1 MSKYHSKKITTPE
14 GTFDSMKE
22 YHRWGV
28 LKQLQERGVITDL
41 ERQKRY
47 VLIPAQREPDTK
59 GPRGG
64 VKKGKVIERE
74 CVYIADFGYYDKK
87 NGTYVVEDCKGFR
100 TPDYLIKRKL
110 MLYTYNI
117 RIYET

>member
-1 MSKYHSKKITTPE
+1 MSKYHSKKITTAD

-28 LKQLQERGVITDL
+28 LKQLQERGIITDL

-47 VLIPAQREPDTK
+47 VLIPAQREPDIK

-87 NGTYVVEDCKGFR
+87 KNTYVVEDCKGFK

>member
-28 LKQLQERGVITDL
+28 LKQLQELGVITDL

-64 VKKGKVIERE
+64 LKKGKVIERE

>member
-14 GTFDSMKE
+14 GTFDSIKE

-87 NGTYVVEDCKGFR
+87 NGAYVVEDCKGFR